1 MKPNK
6 SNAKVSELRR
16 AVDACI
22 GTRCHLEAVEW
33 LSSVL
38 LDMGV
43 TEPGRAR
50 IVKKLRMVVNLADA
64 PHTALSICKLHH
76 EVVGLVQ
83 LINRVV
89 GSRVMRVWIPRRSR

>member
-33 LSSVL
+33 LMSVL
-38 LDMGV
+38 EAMGAP
-43 TEPGRAR
+43 EPGRAR
-50 IVKKLRMVVNLADA
+50 IVKKLRSVASSADA

-76 EVVGLVQ
+76 ELVGLVQ